1 MSVFAVSLRISNG
14 RVGTLQARAL
24 IVNGGTLFSPCPH
37 LFFRRGTRRPTAVR
51 LQKEKPHS
59 ISSCSP
65 QAEILQMALGRCGFC
80 REFWSDPLVD
90 PLLHETHFCVGHFDV
105 KLAKFGFRGG
115 SKRENDVDRSPT
127 LKKWGPP
134 LTGQPKKA

>member
-1 MSVFAVSLRISNG
+1 M
-14 RVGTLQARAL
+14 GTPRSESHFL
-24 IVNGGTLFSPCPH
+24 CPYH
-37 LFFRRGTRRPTAVR
+37 GA
-51 LQKEKPHS
+51 
-59 ISSCSP
+59 P
-65 QAEILQMALGRCGFC
+65 QAEILQMSTLLGRFC
-80 REFWSDPLVD
+80 REFRSDPLVD
-90 PLLHETHFCVGHFDV
+90 PLLHKTHFCVGHFDA